1 MLEKLFK
8 NNKAWSANILKK
20 DPQFFEKLQKQQN
33 PDYFWV
39 GCSDS
44 RVPASE
50 ILNLLPGEVFVQRNV
65 ANQVVHSD
73 MNCLSALQFAVDVLT
88 VRHVIVCGHYD
99 CGGVKAA
106 LAGERHGI
114 VDNWLM
120 HVRDTVKKYRKPL
133 DEIESEKERIDRICE
148 LNVIEQ
154 VENICNTTVMEDAWS
169 RGQEVTVHGLIY
181 GLHDGHLRNLDVS
194 INGPDEIASQYQFA
208 RQRIIGS

>member
-1 MLEKLFK
+1 MLEKLFE

-88 VRHVIVCGHYD
+88 VRHVIICGHYD

-106 LAGERHGI
+106 LAGERHGL

-133 DEIESEKERIDRICE
+133 DEIESEKERVDRICE

-154 VENICNTTVMEDAWS
+154 VENICNTTVMEDAWA

-194 INGPDEIASQYQFA
+194 INGPDEIVSQYQFA
-208 RQRIIGS
+208 RQRIIG

>member
-1 MLEKLFK
+1 MLEKLFE

-148 LNVIEQ
+148 LNVVEQ
-154 VENICNTTVMEDAWS
+154 VENICNTTVMEDAWA

-194 INGPDEIASQYQFA
+194 INGPDEIAPQYQFA

>member
-1 MLEKLFK
+1 
-8 NNKAWSANILKK
+8 
-20 DPQFFEKLQKQQN
+20 
-33 PDYFWV
+33 
-39 GCSDS
+39 
-44 RVPASE
+44 
-50 ILNLLPGEVFVQRNV
+50 
-65 ANQVVHSD
+65 

-208 RQRIIGS
+208 RQRIIG

>member
-1 MLEKLFK
+1 MLEKLFE
-8 NNKAWSANILKK
+8 NNKAWSANILKN
-20 DPQFFEKLQKQQN
+20 DPDFFEKLQQQQN

-65 ANQVVHSD
+65 ANQVVHTD
-73 MNCLSALQFAVDVLT
+73 MNCLSALQYAVDVLT

-106 LAGERHGI
+106 LAGERHGL

-120 HVRDTVKKYRKPL
+120 HVRDTIKKHRKSL
-133 DEIESEKERIDRICE
+133 DEMESEKERVDRICE

-181 GLHDGHLRNLDVS
+181 GLHDGHLRNLDIS
-194 INGPDEIASQYQFA
+194 ISNPDEISSQYQFA
-208 RQRIIGS
+208 RQRIVG

>member
-1 MLEKLFK
+1 MLEKLFE

-208 RQRIIGS
+208 RQRIIG

>member
-1 MLEKLFK
+1 MLEKLFE
-8 NNKAWSANILKK
+8 NNIAWSANILKK

-88 VRHVIVCGHYD
+88 VRHVIICGHYD

-106 LAGERHGI
+106 LAGERHGL

-120 HVRDTVKKYRKPL
+120 HVRDTVKKYRKQL
-133 DEIESEKERIDRICE
+133 DEIESEKERVDRICE

-154 VENICNTTVMEDAWS
+154 VENICNTTVMEDAWA
-169 RGQEVTVHGLIY
+169 RGQEVTVPGLIY

-208 RQRIIGS
+208 RQRIIG

>member
-1 MLEKLFK
+1 MLENLFE
-8 NNKAWSANILKK
+8 NNKEWSANILKK

-50 ILNLLPGEVFVQRNV
+50 IMNLLPGEVFVQRNV

-73 MNCLSALQFAVDVLT
+73 MNCLSALQFAVDVLK
-88 VRHVIVCGHYD
+88 VRHVIICGHYD

-106 LAGERHGI
+106 LNEERHGL

-120 HVRDTVKKYRKPL
+120 HVRDTVKKHRKSL
-133 DEIESEKERIDRICE
+133 DEMETDKERIDRICE
-148 LNVIEQ
+148 LNVVEQ
-154 VENICNTTVMEDAWS
+154 VENIC
-169 RGQEVTVHGLIY
+169 R
-181 GLHDGHLRNLDVS
+181 
-194 INGPDEIASQYQFA
+194 
-208 RQRIIGS
+208 

>member
-1 MLEKLFK
+1 MLEKLFE
-8 NNKAWSANILKK
+8 NNKAWSAKILKT
-20 DPQFFEKLQKQQN
+20 DPQFFEKLQQQQH
-33 PDYFWV
+33 PEYFWI

-65 ANQVVHSD
+65 ANQVVHTD
-73 MNCLSALQFAVDVLT
+73 MNCLSALQFAVDVLK
-88 VRHVIVCGHYD
+88 VRHVIVCGHYN

-106 LAGERHGI
+106 LAGERHGL

-148 LNVIEQ
+148 LNVVEQ
-154 VENICNTTVMEDAWS
+154 VENVCNTTVMEDAWS

-194 INGPDEIASQYQFA
+194 INGPDEISSQYQFA
-208 RQRIIGS
+208 QQRIIG

>member
-1 MLEKLFK
+1 MLEKLFE

-133 DEIESEKERIDRICE
+133 NEIESEKERIDRICE
-148 LNVIEQ
+148 LNVVEQ

-208 RQRIIGS
+208 RQRIIG

>member
-1 MLEKLFK
+1 MLEKLFE
-8 NNKAWSANILKK
+8 NNKNWSENLLKQ
-20 DPQFFEKLQKQQN
+20 DPQFFEKLQNQQN
-33 PDYFWV
+33 PDYFWI

-50 ILNLLPGEVFVQRNV
+50 ILNLRPGEVFVQRNV

-73 MNCLSALQFAVDVLT
+73 LNCLSALQFAVDVLK
-88 VRHVIVCGHYD
+88 VEHVIVCGHYN

-154 VENICNTTVMEDAWS
+154 VENVCNTTVMEDAWA
-169 RGQEVTVHGLIY
+169 RGQKVAVHGLIY
-181 GLHDGHLRNLDVS
+181 GLHDGHLRNLDMSVT
-194 INGPDEIASQYQFA
+194 GPEEISAQYQYA
-208 RQRIIGS
+208 QQRIIG

>member
-1 MLEKLFK
+1 MLENLFE
-8 NNKAWSANILKK
+8 NNKEWSANILKK
-20 DPQFFEKLQKQQN
+20 DPHFFEKLQKQQN

-50 ILNLLPGEVFVQRNV
+50 IMNLLPGEVFVQRNV

-73 MNCLSALQFAVDVLT
+73 MNCLSALQFAVDVLK
-88 VRHVIVCGHYD
+88 VRHVIICGHYD

-106 LAGERHGI
+106 LNEERHGL

-120 HVRDTVKKYRKPL
+120 HVRDTVKKHRKAL
-133 DEIESEKERIDRICE
+133 DEMETDKERTDRICE
-148 LNVIEQ
+148 LNVVEQ

-181 GLHDGHLRNLDVS
+181 GLHDGHLRNLDIS
-194 INGPDEIASQYQFA
+194 ISSADEITSAYQFA
-208 RQRIIGS
+208 KQRIIG

>member
-1 MLEKLFK
+1 MLEKLFE

-88 VRHVIVCGHYD
+88 VRHVIICGHYD

-106 LAGERHGI
+106 LAGERHGL

-133 DEIESEKERIDRICE
+133 DEIESEKERVDRICE

-154 VENICNTTVMEDAWS
+154 VENICNTTVMEDAWA

-208 RQRIIGS
+208 RQRIIG

>member
-1 MLEKLFK
+1 MLEKLFE

-73 MNCLSALQFAVDVLT
+73 MNCLSALQFAVDVLK
-88 VRHVIVCGHYD
+88 VRHVIICGHYD

-106 LAGERHGI
+106 LAGERHGL

-133 DEIESEKERIDRICE
+133 DEIESEKERVDRICE

-154 VENICNTTVMEDAWS
+154 VENICNTTVMEDAWA

-208 RQRIIGS
+208 RQRIIG

>member
-1 MLEKLFK
+1 MLEKLFE
-8 NNKAWSANILKK
+8 NNREWSANILKK
-20 DPQFFEKLQKQQN
+20 DPKFFEKLQKQQN

-44 RVPASE
+44 RVLASE
-50 ILNLLPGEVFVQRNV
+50 IMNLLPGEVFVQRNV

-73 MNCLSALQFAVDVLT
+73 MNCLSALQFAVDVLK

-106 LAGERHGI
+106 LNEERHGL

-120 HVRDTVKKYRKPL
+120 HVRDTVKKHRKSL
-133 DEIESEKERIDRICE
+133 EAMETEKERVDRICE
-148 LNVIEQ
+148 LNVVEQ

-169 RGQEVTVHGLIY
+169 RGQEVIVHGLIY

-194 INGPDEIASQYQFA
+194 ISSSDEVYPKYQYA
-208 RQRIIGS
+208 KKRIIG